1 MKRLLET
8 PDFVDDANDSELEL
22 DLAEDFETHLQKV
35 EEVAVEKE
43 IVKKNNNIKKRKIS
57 ITKKRN
63 LPQWKIIFLRRFF
76 LVRLF

>member
-1 MKRLLET
+1 MPET

-43 IVKKNNNIKKRKIS
+43 IVKKKNS
-57 ITKKRN
+57 
-63 LPQWKIIFLRRFF
+63 
-76 LVRLF
+76 